1 MIHRQSSTETV
12 ESGPRNAEDDQATSE
27 ATCERA
33 QNPPCRTQR
42 SGTFENDFRSCAM
55 TLVDKSMTDFTR
67 IDQSRLVHSGD
78 IERSIID
85 DDELV
90 RGRRCSEQSGQKY
103 LIPEAVPVTL
113 EYLKSFQRLESKVGI
128 VSIRNVFVGVF
139 VFFTLL
145 LGIGLISI
153 SSNYSMESSV
163 IQSSSVTE
171 IQAALLSF
179 FNFSNREVISI
190 ARTAVSELVVVI
202 LEQAALRAQTALANM
217 ADVTDASATEL
228 ADKWLRAGTPAQPA
242 DLDTVLAAM
251 WSNLILFPAVSRLRY
266 ADHSITALTSY
277 LALTRLSN
285 GTGFLVDVRPSA
297 AAACSFCPP
306 RALAETTYTFMASSP
321 GPLAAM
327 TLVGSGPYDPLDAAW
342 YSLAGPGGRTGLIR
356 SETPGSAVAALAVT
370 TARMAVNASG
380 VVQGVVAAEVPAVQ
394 ASSFLA
400 VIKRQLIARLAAAQR
415 TSAAAGQIDLT
426 VVDQNGVVVA
436 TSAASAAA
444 AVGQTWAAAA
454 AAGLLSEAAHAGL
467 RTVSDHWAGN
477 WSRLLADT
485 AAGGDYGYLDGGGG
499 GGGLTTYANAD
510 VLVGSLGLVDG
521 RGLRLVVVAAAGNA
535 MYSAPVDAA
544 LRDAAEQLSNR
555 SAAADLRIDALK
567 IKVRSRSPCSHSIG
581 NSSFTHRQ
589 ETSVISSFSNS
600 LAPSHYLR
608 LVPLLFSSSR

>member
-1 MIHRQSSTETV
+1 MYLLVYRYQVHPSGMQELVSEEIENTLFSPAQHGSSQPAGICDLFEMDV
-12 ESGPRNAEDDQATSE
+12 CS
-27 ATCERA
+27 ERA
-33 QNPPCRTQR
+33 QNPPSRSIKYDEGDNFGELSLANKSIIDMDILSHRTR
-42 SGTFENDFRSCAM
+42 RRNS
-55 TLVDKSMTDFTR
+55 
-67 IDQSRLVHSGD
+67 
-78 IERSIID
+78 SIID
-85 DDELV
+85 DHELIN
-90 RGRRCSEQSGQKY
+90 GRTLAGPTTQKY
-103 LIPEAVPVTL
+103 AISEAVPVTL
-113 EYLKSFQRLESKVGI
+113 EYLKSFQILESNVGI
-128 VSIRNVFVGVF
+128 VSIRTAFVGVF
-139 VFFTLL
+139 VFFVLL
-145 LGIGLISI
+145 LGVGLISI
-153 SSNYSMESSV
+153 STNYSAESNLLQNNGAS
-163 IQSSSVTE
+163 E
-171 IQAALLSF
+171 IQAALIGLLNS
-179 FNFSNREVISI
+179 SNKQALSI
-190 ARTAVSELVVVI
+190 ARSAVSDLVVVI

-217 ADVTDASATEL
+217 ADITDASAAEL
-228 ADKWLRAGTPAQPA
+228 ADKWLRAGTPAQSA

-436 TSAASAAA
+436 TSASAAA

-454 AAGLLSEAAHAGL
+454 AAGLLSEAARAGL

-485 AAGGDYGYLDGGGG
+485 AAGGDYGYLDSGGGG

-510 VLVGSLGLVDG
+510 MLVGSMGLVDG
-521 RGLRLVVVAAAGNA
+521 RGLRLVVVAAAASVVYGG
-535 MYSAPVDAA
+535 PVDAA
-544 LRDAAEQLSNR
+544 LRGAMDQVTNQTAAT
-555 SAAADLRIDALK
+555 DGRIKALK
-567 IKVRSRSPCSHSIG
+567 STVRR
-581 NSSFTHRQ
+581 F
-589 ETSVISSFSNS
+589 V
-600 LAPSHYLR
+600 
-608 LVPLLFSSSR
+608 

>member
-1 MIHRQSSTETV
+1 M
-12 ESGPRNAEDDQATSE
+12 
-27 ATCERA
+27 
-33 QNPPCRTQR
+33 
-42 SGTFENDFRSCAM
+42 
-55 TLVDKSMTDFTR
+55 
-67 IDQSRLVHSGD
+67 HSGD

-251 WSNLILFPAVSRLRY
+251 WSNLILFPAVSRIRY
-266 ADHSITALTSY
+266 ADHSIPALTSY
-277 LALTRLSN
+277 LSLTRISN
-285 GTGFLVDVRPSA
+285 GTGFLVEVMPSA

-306 RALAETTYTFMASSP
+306 GALADTAYTFMASSP

-436 TSAASAAA
+436 TSASAAA

>member
-1 MIHRQSSTETV
+1 MYLLVYRYQVHPSGMQELVSEEIENTLFSPAQHGSSQPAGICDLFEMDV
-12 ESGPRNAEDDQATSE
+12 CS
-27 ATCERA
+27 ERA
-33 QNPPCRTQR
+33 QNPPSRSIKYDEGDNFGELSLANKSIIDMDILSHRTR
-42 SGTFENDFRSCAM
+42 RRNS
-55 TLVDKSMTDFTR
+55 
-67 IDQSRLVHSGD
+67 
-78 IERSIID
+78 SIID
-85 DDELV
+85 DHELIN
-90 RGRRCSEQSGQKY
+90 GRTLAGPTTQKY
-103 LIPEAVPVTL
+103 AISEAVPVTL
-113 EYLKSFQRLESKVGI
+113 EYLKSFQILESNVGI
-128 VSIRNVFVGVF
+128 VSIRTAFVGVF
-139 VFFTLL
+139 VFFVLL
-145 LGIGLISI
+145 LGVGLISI
-153 SSNYSMESSV
+153 STNYSAESNLLQNNGAS
-163 IQSSSVTE
+163 E
-171 IQAALLSF
+171 IQAALIGLLNS
-179 FNFSNREVISI
+179 SNKQALSI
-190 ARTAVSELVVVI
+190 ARSAVSDLVVVI

-217 ADVTDASATEL
+217 ADITDASAAEL
-228 ADKWLRAGTPAQPA
+228 ADKWLRAGTPAQSA

-266 ADHSITALTSY
+266 ADHSIPALTSY
-277 LALTRLSN
+277 LSLTRISN
-285 GTGFLVDVRPSA
+285 GTGFLVEVMPSA

-306 RALAETTYTFMASSP
+306 GALADTAYTFMASSP

-510 VLVGSLGLVDG
+510 VLVGSMGLVDG
-521 RGLRLVVVAAAGNA
+521 RGLRLVVVAAAA
-535 MYSAPVDAA
+535 SAVYGGPVDAA
-544 LRDAAEQLSNR
+544 LRGAMDQVTNQTAAT
-555 SAAADLRIDALK
+555 DGRIKALK
-567 IKVRSRSPCSHSIG
+567 STVRR
-581 NSSFTHRQ
+581 F
-589 ETSVISSFSNS
+589 V
-600 LAPSHYLR
+600 
-608 LVPLLFSSSR
+608 

>member
-1 MIHRQSSTETV
+1 MYLLVYQVHASEMQELGFEEIENTLFSPAQNGSSQPTGICGLLEMDV
-12 ESGPRNAEDDQATSE
+12 CS
-27 ATCERA
+27 ERA
-33 QNPPCRTQR
+33 QNPPSRSIKYDEGDNFGELSLANKSIIDMDILSHRTR
-42 SGTFENDFRSCAM
+42 RRNS
-55 TLVDKSMTDFTR
+55 
-67 IDQSRLVHSGD
+67 
-78 IERSIID
+78 SIID
-85 DDELV
+85 DHELIN
-90 RGRRCSEQSGQKY
+90 GRTLAGPTTQKY
-103 LIPEAVPVTL
+103 AISEAVPVTL
-113 EYLKSFQRLESKVGI
+113 EYLKSFQILESNVGI
-128 VSIRNVFVGVF
+128 VSIRTAFVGVF
-139 VFFTLL
+139 VFFVLL
-145 LGIGLISI
+145 LGVGLISI
-153 SSNYSMESSV
+153 STNYSAESNLLQNNGAS
-163 IQSSSVTE
+163 E
-171 IQAALLSF
+171 IQAALIGLLNS
-179 FNFSNREVISI
+179 SNKQALSI
-190 ARTAVSELVVVI
+190 ARSAVSDLVVVI

-251 WSNLILFPAVSRLRY
+251 WSNLILFPAVSRIRY
-266 ADHSITALTSY
+266 ADHSIPALTSY
-277 LALTRLSN
+277 LSLTRLSN
-285 GTGFLVDVRPSA
+285 GKGFLVEVMPSA

-306 RALAETTYTFMASSP
+306 GALAESAYTFMASSP

-370 TARMAVNASG
+370 AARLVVNASG

-415 TSAAAGQIDLT
+415 ISAAAGQIDLT

-454 AAGLLSEAAHAGL
+454 AAGLLSEAARAGL

-499 GGGLTTYANAD
+499 GGGGLTTYANAD
-510 VLVGSLGLVDG
+510 MLVGSMGLVDG
-521 RGLRLVVVAAAGNA
+521 RGLRLVVVAAAA
-535 MYSAPVDAA
+535 SAVYGGPVDAA
-544 LRDAAEQLSNR
+544 LRGAMDQVTNQTAAT
-555 SAAADLRIDALK
+555 DGRIKALK
-567 IKVRSRSPCSHSIG
+567 STVRR
-581 NSSFTHRQ
+581 F
-589 ETSVISSFSNS
+589 V
-600 LAPSHYLR
+600 
-608 LVPLLFSSSR
+608 